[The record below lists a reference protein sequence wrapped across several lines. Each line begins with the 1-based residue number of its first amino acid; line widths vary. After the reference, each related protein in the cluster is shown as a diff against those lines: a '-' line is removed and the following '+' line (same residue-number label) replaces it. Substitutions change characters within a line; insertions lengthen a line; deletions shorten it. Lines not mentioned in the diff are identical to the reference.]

1 MNRPHYLSSKTSGEY
16 GTRLECE
23 CDSGPW
29 VKYKEM
35 VKLRARDE
43 LEDKVAFHLGPP
55 SASQLRWI
63 FLLFNKYLMFIP
75 WAAATQ
81 VPLNLTFTQE

>member
-1 MNRPHYLSSKTSGEY
+1 MNRPHYLSSKTSGGY

-43 LEDKVAFHLGPP
+43 LEDKVAFHLG
-55 SASQLRWI
+55 LGHRWYQDSRWTHSKEG
-63 FLLFNKYLMFIP
+63 NGVRER
-75 WAAATQ
+75 T
-81 VPLNLTFTQE
+81 V